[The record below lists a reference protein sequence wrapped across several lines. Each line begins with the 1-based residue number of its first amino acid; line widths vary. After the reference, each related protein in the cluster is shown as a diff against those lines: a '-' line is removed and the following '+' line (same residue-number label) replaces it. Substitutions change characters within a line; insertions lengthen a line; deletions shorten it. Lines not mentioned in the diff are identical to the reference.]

1 MIFISVELDITIS
14 SYGKSDPGYGGAR
27 SFKVNGVFT
36 GTQVC
41 GFNVLV
47 LSHINGKQ
55 LGAKGFD
62 TYGEDDAGF
71 KMVEFIEGFPN
82 GSILLLAVM
91 DSAHA
96 KLSQQTKEYLYDLG
110 SAGVASIHLRS
121 SLALLT
127 AKGKKP
133 AWLVEKFAE
142 KGKGPS
148 IVTSHLR
155 SPFI

>member
-1 MIFISVELDITIS
+1 MVS

-27 SFKVNGVFT
+27 AFKINGAFA
-36 GTQVC
+36 GTNSR

-47 LSHINGKQ
+47 LSHINGMQ
-55 LGAKGFD
+55 IGANGFD
-62 TYGEDDAGF
+62 TYGQDDAGS

-82 GSILLLAVM
+82 GSILLLAAM

-96 KLSQQTKEYLYDLG
+96 KLSQQAKDYLSNLG
-110 SAGVASIHLRS
+110 SVGVTSIHLRS

-133 AWLVEKFAE
+133 TWFVEKFAE
-142 KGKGPS
+142 RSKGPS
-148 IVTSHLR
+148 IIHANLK